1 MRRGGSRP
9 TSPSCLRC
17 WAPYRGGTMK
27 AVEKSGAPRP
37 AHSRN
42 QYCSPK
48 RGFRLGKSL
57 FCDGRHSRRSS
68 FWIVIMPLETGASL
82 APSATSQKESHMR
95 SIVTVAAMA
104 LGLGLAGIQ
113 TSSAAPVNGT
123 VIQNAADLTQ
133 GTEQVQ
139 YGYGY
144 RSY

>member
-1 MRRGGSRP
+1 
-9 TSPSCLRC
+9 
-17 WAPYRGGTMK
+17 
-27 AVEKSGAPRP
+27 
-37 AHSRN
+37 
-42 QYCSPK
+42 
-48 RGFRLGKSL
+48 
-57 FCDGRHSRRSS
+57 
-68 FWIVIMPLETGASL
+68 
-82 APSATSQKESHMR
+82 MR

-144 RSY
+144 GYGYRSYGGYGYGGYGGYGYSRYGYGYRRY

>member
-1 MRRGGSRP
+1 
-9 TSPSCLRC
+9 
-17 WAPYRGGTMK
+17 
-27 AVEKSGAPRP
+27 
-37 AHSRN
+37 
-42 QYCSPK
+42 
-48 RGFRLGKSL
+48 
-57 FCDGRHSRRSS
+57 
-68 FWIVIMPLETGASL
+68 
-82 APSATSQKESHMR
+82 MR

-144 RSY
+144 GYGYRSYGYGYSRYGYGYRRY

>member
-1 MRRGGSRP
+1 
-9 TSPSCLRC
+9 
-17 WAPYRGGTMK
+17 
-27 AVEKSGAPRP
+27 
-37 AHSRN
+37 
-42 QYCSPK
+42 
-48 RGFRLGKSL
+48 
-57 FCDGRHSRRSS
+57 
-68 FWIVIMPLETGASL
+68 
-82 APSATSQKESHMR
+82 MR

-144 RSY
+144 RSYGYGYSRYGYGRRRY